1 MSTHKCFISF
11 KFKDEWYKKQI
22 QENLQIDMIDKS
34 LDEPIDSNNP
44 DYIMQTIRDNN
55 LKDSSVTI
63 FLIGIHS
70 SENDNE
76 NDQYF
81 IKKELQASLYRSY
94 NHGRNGILGIVLP
107 NMYNTIYSGEGTC
120 QKCGSIHRYVNVNDS
135 TAIKEFSANYYI
147 EKGHSSCSWT
157 DDQRYCILVKWDD
170 FILNPNKYIDESWE
184 KRQSEIVK
192 KVTVYP
198 K

>member
-1 MSTHKCFISF
+1 MSKHKCFISF
-11 KFKDEWYKKQI
+11 KFKDKWYKKQI
-22 QENLQIDMIDKS
+22 QDNEQIDMIDKS
-34 LDEPIDSNNP
+34 LDEPIDSNDP

-55 LKDSSVTI
+55 LKDSSVTL

-70 SENDNE
+70 SENDSE
-76 NDQYF
+76 NNQYF

-107 NMYNTIYSGEGTC
+107 EMYNTIYSGEGIC
-120 QKCGSIHRYVNVNDS
+120 KKCGNLHRYVNVNDS
-135 TAIKEFSANYYI
+135 TTIKEFSANYYI
-147 EKGHSSCSWT
+147 EKGHSSCGWS
-157 DDQRYCILVKWDD
+157 DDQRYCLLVKWDD
-170 FILNPNKYIDESWE
+170 FKLDPNKYIDKSWE
-184 KRQSEIVK
+184 KRQTDIVK